1 MVEKIPP
8 HNTEAEKSVLGSA
21 MLSKDALADVIDVV
35 APEDFYDAAHK
46 EIFEVM
52 VELFRNNVSVDI
64 VTVCEELN
72 KRKSLQMV
80 GGRAYIASLSSFAPS
95 SVNAAEYAKIVA
107 EKSSI
112 RRLIKTAED
121 IREKGYEETMDAADI
136 LDYAEK
142 GIFEIAQKGQKND
155 FAPIKEVLIENIA
168 MIDAAIQTQ
177 GQVVG
182 LPTGFKRLDEVT
194 SGLHRSDLVIIAAR
208 PAMGKTAFVLN
219 IAQNTAVKS
228 GATVLIFSL
237 EMSKAQLGQRL
248 LAMESRVEMMGKTA
262 FVLNIAQNTAVKS
275 GATVLIFSL
284 EMSKAQLGQRLL
296 AMESRVEMQKLKTG
310 NIERN
315 DWDRINMA
323 LDSLSKTNLHI
334 DDTPGISLLE
344 MKNKCRRLKAEKGL
358 DLVIIDYLQ
367 LMKGEGKSSDSR
379 QQEISN
385 LSRYLKLLAR
395 EMDCPVLV
403 LSQLSRAAEQRQ
415 DHRPILSDLRDS
427 GAIEQ
432 DADMVIFLYRDDYYN
447 PDDSEKPG
455 VCEVNIAKHRSGPTE
470 TIDLTWVAR
479 YTKFSDKA

>member
-72 KRKSLQMV
+72 KRKSLQIV

-248 LAMESRVEMMGKTA
+248 LAMESRVEM
-262 FVLNIAQNTAVKS
+262 
-275 GATVLIFSL
+275 
-284 EMSKAQLGQRLL
+284 
-296 AMESRVEMQKLKTG
+296 QKLKTG

-367 LMKGEGKSSDSR
+367 LMKGEGKASDSR